1 MLDLHFP
8 LQYISLE
15 TCPYVIILSE
25 SVASLQFFDLAGAA
39 RPEWSSME
47 LSLNADEVLTSIVKN
62 IFAYLESH
70 YK

>member
-1 MLDLHFP
+1 M
-8 LQYISLE
+8 
-15 TCPYVIILSE
+15 CPYVIILSE